1 MFAHRLVLT
10 VKNSDKQPFS
20 GCDGMPHA
28 FEGNWHPPGVVANGS
43 FLWAEPIFLPTVG
56 GIGNSFPYSKKERV
70 ERAAS

>member
-1 MFAHRLVLT
+1 

-28 FEGNWHPPGVVANGS
+28 FEGNRHPPGVVANVL
-43 FLWAEPIFLPTVG
+43 FLWAAPAVWPTADG
-56 GIGNSFPYSKKERV
+56 TGNSFPFLKKERV